1 MTYTPTTEQV
11 REGFAQDPVAEY
23 YNPLINHAQY
33 GRKAF
38 DRWLEAHD
46 REVAAK
52 AWQEG
57 YADCMDYHMSN
68 GLKGAEANPYKEEA

>member
-1 MTYTPTTEQV
+1 MSDYTPTTAEV
-11 REGFAQDPVAEY
+11 RDAATQCPHGIPDAE
-23 YNPLINHAQY
+23 
-33 GRKAF
+33 F

-46 REVAAK
+46 REVKAQ

-68 GLKGAEANPYKEEA
+68 GLKGAEENPYKEEA

>member
-1 MTYTPTTEQV
+1 MSGYTPTTEEIEESYIYQ
-11 REGFAQDPVAEY
+11 
-23 YNPLINHAQY
+23 QY
-33 GRKAF
+33 DANRRYVSAKEAGEAF
-38 DRWLEAHD
+38 DRWLSEHD
-46 REVAAK
+46 REVVAK